1 MKKFDYSINPETG
14 IHRSPIWRLAGYALN
29 DAATIL
35 YMFMMSYVSYFMIGF
50 VGVATILATSFIALM
65 RVWDGVTD
73 PLIGLIIDRTNGR
86 FGKNRPF
93 LVIGN
98 VILCVTSF
106 IMFYVTPVLPEWIRL
121 PFFIVISLLYYIGY
135 TFQCIITKSALSC
148 MTNDPKQRP
157 RYGMFLNIFNTLSG
171 VIITVYISNFLVP
184 KYGTMYDIGLFH
196 EMWVFVAIVSG
207 ILTMIAVISIARKDR
222 QEYFGL
228 GTPQKIKLKD
238 YWDVIKN
245 NRAVQMLVLAAS
257 TDKLSQ
263 LAKISAV
270 SIVMY
275 GILAGNYALSGGFM
289 MYSTFAG
296 ILFAVLALGV
306 YAPRIGLKKS
316 MIVGSW
322 GGIAIGI
329 LSSLV
334 WLLGDPKTLNLPGYV
349 NGYGQAFSGIS
360 FFTGAIFLLTVVGTF
375 FTALTMNTVY
385 PMTADCADYET
396 YRSGRYVPGMVG
408 TLFSFVDK
416 LISALAPVIGGL
428 LFALIGFSD
437 ALPDVSTPE
446 TPALRI
452 VGIFL
457 TFGILIIGYI
467 CNLIAMKFY
476 PLSKEKMQ
484 EIQET
489 IIRIKREQCEVQRI

>member
-14 IHRSPIWRLAGYALN
+14 IHRSPIWRLAGYSLN

-50 VGVATILATSFIALM
+50 VGVATVLATSFIALM
-65 RVWDGVTD
+65 RIWDGVTD
-73 PLIGLIIDRTNGR
+73 PLIGLIFDRTNGR

-93 LVIGN
+93 LIIGN
-98 VILCVTSF
+98 VILCLTSF
-106 IMFYVTPVLPEWIRL
+106 IMFYVTPVLPEWAKL
-121 PFFIVISLLYYIGY
+121 PFFIVISLFYYIGY
-135 TFQCIITKSALSC
+135 TCQCIITKSALSC

-157 RYGMFLNIFNTLSG
+157 RYGMFLNIFNTLFG
-171 VIITVYISNFLVP
+171 VIITVYISSFLVP
-184 KYGTMYDIGLFH
+184 KYGSMYDIGLFH
-196 EMWVFVAIVSG
+196 DMWVFVAIISG
-207 ILTMIAVISIARKDR
+207 ILTMIAVFSIARKDR

-228 GTPQKIKLKD
+228 GKPQKIRLKD

-275 GILAGNYALSGGFM
+275 GILAGNFALSGGFM
-289 MYSTFAG
+289 MYSTLAG
-296 ILFAVLALGV
+296 VLFAVLALGV

-322 GGIAIGI
+322 GGIAIGV

-334 WLLGDPKTLNLPGYV
+334 WLFGDPKTLSLPGYL
-349 NGYGQAFSGIS
+349 NGYGEAFSGVS

-428 LFALIGFSD
+428 LFALIGFSN
-437 ALPDVSTPE
+437 ALPDVGTPE

-457 TFGILIIGYI
+457 TFGLVIIGYI
-467 CNLIAMKFY
+467 CNLVAMKFY

-484 EIQET
+484 EIQKT
-489 IIRIKREQCEVQRI
+489 IIRIKREQSEV

>member
-1 MKKFDYSINPETG
+1 MKKFDYSINPESG
-14 IHRSPIWRLAGYALN
+14 IHRSPIWRLAGYSLN

-35 YMFMMSYVSYFMIGF
+35 YMFMMSYISYFMIGF
-50 VGVATILATSFIALM
+50 VGVATILATSFMALM

-73 PLIGLIIDRTNGR
+73 PLIGLIVDRTNGR

-93 LVIGN
+93 LIIGN

-106 IMFYVTPVLPEWIRL
+106 IMFYVTPVLPEWLKL
-121 PFFIVISLLYYIGY
+121 PFFIIISLFYYIGY
-135 TFQCIITKSALSC
+135 TCQCIITKSALSC

-157 RYGMFLNIFNTLSG
+157 RYGMFLNIFNTLFG
-171 VIITVYISNFLVP
+171 VIITLYMSNFLVP

-207 ILTMIAVISIARKDR
+207 VLTLIAVFSIARKDK

-228 GTPQKIKLKD
+228 CKPQKIRLKD

-245 NRAVQMLVLAAS
+245 NRALQMLVLAAS

-263 LAKISAV
+263 FAKISAV
-270 SIVMY
+270 SVVMY

-289 MYSTFAG
+289 MYSTLVG
-296 ILFAVLALGV
+296 VLFAVLALGV

-334 WLLGDPKTLNLPGYV
+334 WLFGDPKTLSLPGYI
-349 NGYGQAFSGIS
+349 NGYGEAFSGVS

-416 LISALAPVIGGL
+416 LISALAPVFGGL

-437 ALPDVSTPE
+437 VLPDVSTPE
-446 TPALRI
+446 TPALRY

-457 TFGILIIGYI
+457 TFGLLIIGYI
-467 CNLIAMKFY
+467 CNLVAMKFY

-484 EIQET
+484 EIQKT
-489 IIRIKREQCEVQRI
+489 IIRIKREQSEV